1 MDIASASSAGCS
13 FAHAAILTPD
23 PTGSG
28 SVVIHVG
35 TGAIGTGVCDSAH
48 SCYVIVNNAS
58 STDPANTVKVPIR
71 FAR

>member
-1 MDIASASSAGCS
+1 
-13 FAHAAILTPD
+13 
-23 PTGSG
+23 

-35 TGAIGTGVCDSAH
+35 TGAIGTSVCDSAH

-71 FAR
+71 FARSRLLLPGLEYLRAYADT